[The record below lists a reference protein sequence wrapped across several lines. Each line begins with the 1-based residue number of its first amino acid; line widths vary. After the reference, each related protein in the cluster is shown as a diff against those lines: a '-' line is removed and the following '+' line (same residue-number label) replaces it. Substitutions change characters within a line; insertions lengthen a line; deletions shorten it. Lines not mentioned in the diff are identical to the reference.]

1 MKIVL
6 IFDTVEYSNC
16 LEEIIIF
23 HNQNQLK
30 KILKPYKNSIQRG
43 FVDYE
48 IIDLSI
54 YDFMNNLNKI
64 SDITFI
70 LLTYVINNEYKRRLK
85 IEKSIEN

>member
-6 IFDTVEYSNC
+6 IFDTIEYGNC

-54 YDFMNNLNKI
+54 YDDKYTHKI
-64 SDITFI
+64 
-70 LLTYVINNEYKRRLK
+70 Y
-85 IEKSIEN
+85 